1 MTKRSVSLLATVL
14 ICAALPHAHA
24 GAQERAHVQPE
35 LRLDVVDLRSSDH
48 RSVQLGAGLAFPLG
62 YYARLGLI
70 GAGGISREGGED
82 HGTARAD
89 VLMRFLIDPFR
100 ETTYGVSVG
109 GGLSVRYAREAGWQE
124 YLAIVIDVETPPVR
138 SIVPALQ
145 VGLGGGVRV
154 GVGLR
159 RAQQGRR

>member
-1 MTKRSVSLLATVL
+1 MMKRSVSWFAAVL
-14 ICAALPHAHA
+14 IFAALPHTRAT
-24 GAQERAHVQPE
+24 AQERARVQPE
-35 LRLDVVDLRSSDH
+35 LRLDVIDLRSSDN
-48 RSVQLGAGLAFPLG
+48 RSVQLGAGLALPLG

-70 GAGGISREGGED
+70 GAGGISGAGGED

-100 ETTYGVSVG
+100 ETRYGVSVG
-109 GGLSVRYAREAGWQE
+109 GGLSLQYAREGGWQE
-124 YLAIVIDVETPPVR
+124 YLALVVDVEAPPMR

-145 VGLGGGVRV
+145 VGLGGGLRI
-154 GVGLR
+154 GIGLR

>member
-1 MTKRSVSLLATVL
+1 MTKRSVWLFAAVL
-14 ICAALPHAHA
+14 ICTALPRARVS
-24 GAQERAHVQPE
+24 AQERARVQPE
-35 LRLDVVDLRSSDH
+35 LRLDVIDLRSSDH
-48 RSVQLGAGLAFPLG
+48 RSVQLGAGLALPLG

-70 GAGGISREGGED
+70 GAGGIGGAGGED

-100 ETTYGVSVG
+100 ETRYGVSVG
-109 GGLSVRYAREAGWQE
+109 GGLSLQYARGTGWQE
-124 YLAIVIDVETPPVR
+124 YLAIVVDVEAPPVR

-145 VGLGGGVRV
+145 VGLGGGVRL

>member
-1 MTKRSVSLLATVL
+1 MTERHVALLATVL
-14 ICAALPHAHA
+14 ICAAMPRARA
-24 GAQERAHVQPE
+24 AAQERAHVQPE
-35 LRLDVVDLRSSDH
+35 LRLDVIDPRSPD
-48 RSVQLGAGLAFPLG
+48 RGTVQLGAGLAVPLG

-70 GAGGISREGGED
+70 GAGGISREGGDD
-82 HGTARAD
+82 HGSARAD

-109 GGLSVRYAREAGWQE
+109 GGLSLRYAREEGWQE
-124 YLAIVIDVETPPVR
+124 YLAIVVDVETPPVR

-145 VGLGGGVRV
+145 VGLGGGVRI

>member
-1 MTKRSVSLLATVL
+1 V
-14 ICAALPHAHA
+14 
-24 GAQERAHVQPE
+24 
-35 LRLDVVDLRSSDH
+35 
-48 RSVQLGAGLAFPLG
+48 
-62 YYARLGLI
+62 GLI
-70 GAGGISREGGED
+70 GAGGISGAGGGNL
-82 HGTARAD
+82 GTARAD